1 MDSLTTAEL
10 QSACRDRGMRALGMP
25 VDRLKSQLSQ
35 VFIQCT
41 HTLAMS
47 SEWFHVPST
56 QLHCASQRWIT
67 SSEMLIFLAASMGT
81 CSLINVIFLLFLLP
95 PSVLPLSPP
104 HPPPK
109 RYRLL
114 FPPPFLPSLS
124 LSLSSPSSP
133 IVVRTSLE
141 PGNPHLSPPPL
152 TCTIPSRGRP
162 TQPCSPGHT
171 LDIAR

>member
-1 MDSLTTAEL
+1 MRIELGKKRLGLHLLSYPTYPFTHLQLIQKEGVDSLTTAEL

-41 HTLAMS
+41 HTLAIS
-47 SEWFHVPST
+47 SEWLRVPST
-56 QLHCASQRWIT
+56 LLRCASQRWIT
-67 SSEMLIFLAASMGT
+67 SSEMLIF
-81 CSLINVIFLLFLLP
+81 
-95 PSVLPLSPP
+95 SP
-104 HPPPK
+104 
-109 RYRLL
+109 
-114 FPPPFLPSLS
+114 FP

-141 PGNPHLSPPPL
+141 PGNPYLSPPPL
-152 TCTIPSRGRP
+152 TCTIPSRGHP